1 MPVPQGVT
9 FQVYVPQRLAG
20 AATGAPTGP
29 ENANARHAAAG
40 IQTAGAHSGIRC
52 PATGVVGSSPP
63 VGRLE
68 RGCPP
73 FAHRAFLLGGPS
85 PWTKRGQPRQ
95 ALWLIRTEST
105 GTIGVD
111 AERVVHGLST
121 VVVPSHKS
129 GGGSAVGN
137 ARD

>member
-1 MPVPQGVT
+1 MRRMQPPESKPPAPILAFDVRHRRRGV
-9 FQVYVPQRLAG
+9 F
-20 AATGAPTGP
+20 
-29 ENANARHAAAG
+29 
-40 IQTAGAHSGIRC
+40 S
-52 PATGVVGSSPP
+52 P

-68 RGCPP
+68 RGCPA
-73 FAHRAFLLGGPS
+73 FAHRTFLLGGPS

-129 GGGSAVGN
+129 GGG
-137 ARD
+137 